1 MLQPRLSNKAV
12 HLCSS
17 ISKQLNRRVSAAMVL
32 TLVGILVAATAFAKI
47 TRNTIDPVA
56 IVSDDGRHVIVTGP
70 IACTKNERAYLLVTV
85 SQRPTGAVA
94 EGNTRITCTGNDQ
107 QWKVHTVTQG
117 KDSFEAGA
125 ATAVALARTTDRK
138 DVTDAHQWLVDVT
151 LVED

>member
-1 MLQPRLSNKAV
+1 MLYFASLTK
-12 HLCSS
+12 LCTAAQA
-17 ISKQLNRRVSAAMVL
+17 INKQLNRRVSATIVV
-32 TLVGILVAATAFAKI
+32 TLVGVFVAATALAKI
-47 TRNTIDPVA
+47 AFNTIDPGA

-107 QWKVHTVTQG
+107 QWRVHAATQG
-117 KDSFEAGA
+117 KQSFEAGA

-138 DVTDAHQWLVDVT
+138 DVTDAHQWLVDIT